1 MLTNEPDNF
10 RTMKN
15 ILTQQLRWVLLFAVS
30 MAFFETAVVVYL
42 REIYYPG
49 GFAFPLRSIDADIAL
64 TEILREAFSMLMIVS
79 VAVLAGKQALQRFG
93 YFLVIFAVWDIFYYV
108 FLKLLLGWPESL
120 LTQDVLFL
128 IPLTWTGPVITP
140 VINSLTMLVLGL
152 LLVSAFALK
161 GHAVISRLSWIL
173 LVTGS
178 LLVLAAYMQEYTTY
192 MTAEFSLSQILLHPK
207 DPGVMQR
214 ASGFVPE
221 NFPWWLYLPGVAL
234 HLIAV
239 FKVIRGNSFKG
250 KRL

>member
-1 MLTNEPDNF
+1 
-10 RTMKN
+10 MKN
-15 ILTQQLRWVLLFAVS
+15 ILTIQLRWVLLFAVS
-30 MAFFETAVVVYL
+30 MAFFESAVVVYL
-42 REIYYPG
+42 REIYYPD
-49 GFAFPLRSIDADIAL
+49 GFSFPLRSIDADIAL

-79 VAVLAGKQALQRFG
+79 VAVLAGKSALQRFG

-152 LLVSAFALK
+152 ALAR
-161 GHAVISRLSWIL
+161 AVTINGNAVVCRYSWLL

-178 LLVLAAYMQEYTTY
+178 LLVLTAYMQEYTSY
-192 MTAEFSLSQILLHPK
+192 MTTEFSLSQILLHPK

-221 NFPWWLYLPGVAL
+221 NFPWWLYLTGVAL
-234 HLIAV
+234 HLTAV
-239 FKVIRGNSFKG
+239 FMVIRRNLFKG
-250 KRL
+250 EKAVS